1 MSVKSA
7 LIGGIAIVG
16 MLSLPVVAAEP
27 SPTSKMPPMEK
38 NAVDNAGRVE
48 AHIKELH
55 DKLKITSEQESKW
68 KDVADAM
75 RKTSKE
81 VHDKLIDRAEKDKT
95 VAVTAVDQLKY
106 YEALQ
111 QVQYEGAKRLID
123 PFEDL
128 YKSMSAEQKK
138 DADELFA
145 QPHATS
151 RAVGASGRH
160 HMHTIKVE

>member
-1 MSVKSA
+1 MSLKSA
-7 LIGGIAIVG
+7 LVGGIVVVG
-16 MLSLPVVAAEP
+16 MLSLPAMAAEQP
-27 SPTSKMPPMEK
+27 ATSKMPSMEK

-48 AHIKELH
+48 AQIKELH
-55 DKLKITSEQESKW
+55 DKLRITSDQESKW

-81 VHDKLIDRAEKDKT
+81 VRDKLSERAEKDKT
-95 VAVTAVDQLKY
+95 AAVTAVDELKY

-111 QVQYEGAKRLID
+111 QVQYDGAKRLID

-138 DADELFA
+138 DADALFA
-145 QPHATS
+145 QPHEAS
-151 RAVGASGRH
+151 KAVGASGH
-160 HMHTIKVE
+160 HRMSKAD